1 MPYLLVRHGV
11 RDYAHWRALFA
22 ADAADQRAAG
32 MHVLHVFRDPENQ
45 NIAVFLFEVED
56 RARAEA
62 FMARP
67 GGEKIAEAAG
77 VQPPFDVHW
86 LEK

>member
-1 MPYLLVRHGV
+1 MHYLLARHGV
-11 RDYAHWRALFA
+11 RDYAHWRRLFD
-22 ADAADQRAAG
+22 ADAPNQREAG
-32 MHVLHVFRDPENQ
+32 MRVLDVFREPGDPDC
-45 NIAVFLFEVED
+45 AVFLFAVAD

-67 GGEKIAEAAG
+67 GGEKIAEEAG
-77 VQPPFDVHW
+77 VLPPFGLHW

>member
-11 RDYAHWRALFA
+11 RDYAHWRALFD

-45 NIAVFLFEVED
+45 NIAVFLLEVED

-67 GGEKIAEAAG
+67 GGEKIAESAG
-77 VQPPFDVHW
+77 VQPPFDVHG

>member
-11 RDYAHWRALFA
+11 RDYAHWRALFD

-32 MHVLHVFRDPENQ
+32 MHVLHVFRDPANP

-67 GGEKIAEAAG
+67 GGEQSAEAAG
-77 VQPPFDVHW
+77 VPPPVDVPW